1 MRKRLG
7 TVLGAFVL
15 LFAAVFAVDRWD
27 SSQYQSPEWKEY
39 QEFNQLRSQLLDYGF
54 PDYESNKELY
64 KELGSSKEA
73 LELYKTWNFN
83 DTEKFTI
90 DVMRRLAE
98 QKSAPSLT
106 GNTVIR
112 FLKRF
117 PGDLLKLPMFYFFAV
132 FLLLWIF
139 FEKKNLK
146 ALLSILLVWRM
157 GMPHTRLYTS
167 NGRKWNPKSIQR
179 CDWKRQDLSGR
190 RQHRPDTQIYPGIL

>member
-1 MRKRLG
+1 MFSFYYN
-7 TVLGAFVL
+7 TI
-15 LFAAVFAVDRWD
+15 
-27 SSQYQSPEWKEY
+27 QSPEHVFLLFIYKILLSIYEHLCSNL
-39 QEFNQLRSQLLDYGF
+39 QFISLPEEVGEFLLY
-54 PDYESNKELY
+54 
-64 KELGSSKEA
+64 
-73 LELYKTWNFN
+73 
-83 DTEKFTI
+83 I
-90 DVMRRLAE
+90 M
-98 QKSAPSLT
+98 
-106 GNTVIR
+106 
-112 FLKRF
+112 LKRF